1 MLEDAATLTTA
12 IAVQNGS
19 IALPLGLF
27 ALYAGIVLGDI
38 GLYGLGRLAGSFAWA
53 RRLVPA
59 PQAARGRNWLAHH
72 VFRTVFV
79 ARFMPG
85 VRLPTYTACG
95 FLRVSLARFAL
106 AAIGATLVWTSLL
119 FFVSMRIGVLLMN
132 HLGAWRWAG
141 VVGFVMA
148 ATIAARLAARA
159 AAARE

>member
-1 MLEDAATLTTA
+1 LEDAATLTTA

-19 IALPLGLF
+19 IALPTGLLS
-27 ALYAGIVLGDI
+27 LYAGIVLGDI

-59 PQAARGRNWLAHH
+59 PHAARGRNWLAHR

-119 FFVSMRIGVLLMN
+119 FFVSLRIGVLLMN
-132 HLGAWRWAG
+132 HLGASRWAG
-141 VVGFVMA
+141 VVGFVVA
-148 ATIAARLAARA
+148 ATVAGRFVARGATAR
-159 AAARE
+159 